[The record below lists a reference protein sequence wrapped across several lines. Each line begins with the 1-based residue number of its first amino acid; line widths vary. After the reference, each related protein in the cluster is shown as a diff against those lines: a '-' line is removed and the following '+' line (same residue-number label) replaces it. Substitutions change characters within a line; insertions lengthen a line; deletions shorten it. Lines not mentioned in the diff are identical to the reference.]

1 MTVAAV
7 VAELNEI
14 VRPDG
19 AELHV
24 RETSD
29 TAVVLELDLTAS
41 TCPECVV
48 PKELMLEILRSNL
61 ARLAPDVSRIELHD
75 PREDGDVAPSAQG

>member
-1 MTVAAV
+1 MTVEAV

-19 AELHV
+19 AELLV
-24 RETSD
+24 REASERT
-29 TAVVLELDLTAS
+29 VVLELDLSAS

-48 PKELMLEILRSNL
+48 PKDLMLEILRSNL
-61 ARLAPDVSRIELHD
+61 ARLAPDIHRIELHD
-75 PREDGDVAPSAQG
+75 PREGGEST